1 MALYIYNTLTKRKD
15 EFIPVKEGEVSFY
28 LCGPTVYDYF
38 HIGNARAWIVFDV
51 IRRYLE
57 YLDYKVKFIVNLT
70 DVDDKIINR
79 AREIGIHPNEV
90 AEKYSRAFF
99 EDCKK
104 LKINEATFNPKATE
118 HIKEMQDLISVLIEK
133 GYAYE
138 LDGNVYFEV
147 NKYSDYG
154 QLSGKKVDELIAG
167 YRVEV
172 DERKR
177 SPLDFA
183 LWKKAKEGE
192 IYWESPWGKGR
203 PGWHV
208 ECSAMSMKYLGES
221 FDIHAGAEDLI
232 FPHHENEIAQ
242 SRCSTKGDFAHY
254 WIHIGF
260 LKIGQEKM
268 SKSLGNIFTA
278 REILDEFSPESVRLF
293 FLQKHY
299 KSPVEFNKGVLIDAE
314 NAIQRIKRCYF
325 SLKEILGNYEFKE
338 DTINNNNKI
347 DLDFKIPILNGMN
360 DDFNSPIAIAKIF
373 DLVKFVNEKIELGNF
388 SNDEIYLLKEAKNL
402 FDEMNTFFDIVPVK
416 FEKLESTKQL
426 IDLLLKVRNELRKKK
441 EYELADKIR
450 DELEKLGYVIEDG
463 LYETKW
469 MEK

>member
-1 MALYIYNTLTKRKD
+1 MALYIYNTLTKRKE

-38 HIGNARAWIVFDV
+38 HIGNARAWVVFDV

-57 YLDYKVKFIVNLT
+57 YHGYIVKFIVNLT

-79 AREIGIHPNEV
+79 ARELGIHTQEV
-90 AEKYSRAFF
+90 AERFSEAFF

-104 LKINEATFNPKATE
+104 LKIKEATYNPKATE
-118 HIKEMQDLISVLIEK
+118 HIKEMLDLIKILIEK

-138 LDGNVYFEV
+138 LDGDVYFEV

-154 QLSGKKVDELIAG
+154 RLSGKKIDELISG

-177 SPLDFA
+177 NPLDFA

-192 IYWESPWGKGR
+192 IFWESPWGKGR
-203 PGWHV
+203 PGWHI
-208 ECSAMSMKYLGES
+208 ECSAMSMKYLGKS

-242 SRCSTKGDFAHY
+242 SKCSTESDFAHY

-268 SKSLGNIFTA
+268 SKSLGNIWTA

-299 KSPVEFNKGVLIDAE
+299 KSPIEFSKNTLADAE
-314 NAIQRIKRCYF
+314 IAIQRLKRCYF
-325 SLKEILGNYEFKE
+325 SLKEILENYEFKE
-338 DTINNNNKI
+338 DISNNNNKI
-347 DLDFKIPILNGMN
+347 NSDFKIPILNGMN
-360 DDFNSPIAIAKIF
+360 DDFNSAVAVAKIF
-373 DLVKFVNEKIELGNF
+373 DLVKFVNEKTESGNF
-388 SNDEIYLLKEAKNL
+388 SDDDIYLLKEAKNL
-402 FDEMNTFFDIVPVK
+402 FDEINTFFDIIPIK
-416 FEKLESTKQL
+416 FIKLERTKQL
-426 IDLLLKVRNELRKKK
+426 IDLLLEVRNELRKKR

-450 DELEKLGYVIEDG
+450 EELEKLGYIIEDG
-463 LYETKW
+463 IYGTKW